1 MLHRELKSLH
11 RLSLFLNEGRKP
23 FDLVLDA
30 LVNLEA
36 REVEEG
42 ESVVVQDLLL
52 GDPGEVGQLE
62 IKLRS
67 ELFVHEKF
75 KNI

>member
-30 LVNLEA
+30 LVDLEA

-42 ESVVVQDLLL
+42 QSVVVQDLLL
-52 GDPGEVGQLE
+52 GDSG
-62 IKLRS
+62 
-67 ELFVHEKF
+67 
-75 KNI
+75 

>member
-1 MLHRELKSLH
+1 MLNRELKSLH
-11 RLSLFLNEGRKP
+11 RLHLFLNKGRKP
-23 FDLVLDA
+23 LDLVLDA
-30 LVNLEA
+30 LVDLKA

-62 IKLRS
+62 IKLRR
-67 ELFVHEKF
+67 ELFVHEEF
-75 KNI
+75 ENI